1 MSKVIV
7 VEKASSMNTTRSSQ
21 VKSNLPETVR
31 TGDDRAIRRLTLV
44 SDAWQPQVNGV
55 VTTLNHLV
63 KELTAQGVEVDVIQP
78 QPYPCFPLPTYPE
91 IRLVRRAP
99 DLEERLLDFQPD
111 AIHIATEG
119 TLGWAVRKLAL
130 KHGLPFTTGYHTKYP
145 EYIHKRFPWIPE
157 SWVYRFLRRFHQPAQ
172 CTLVPGESILQEL
185 QEKGFHDLRLMS
197 RGVDT
202 DLFNPERRTD
212 LGLPRPVMLYVG
224 RVAPEKNLRAFLDL
238 ELPGTKLIVGKGPD
252 LDVLQNAYPEVKF
265 VGAKRGE
272 ELAKYYASADVF
284 VFPSKTDTFG
294 VVNLEAIA
302 SGTPVAAFPVTG
314 PKDILKEGVNGC
326 LSENLDEAISAALQ
340 LDRKP
345 IAASIPEFR
354 WPHAAKQFLQNL
366 APIKQTT

>member
-7 VEKASSMNTTRSSQ
+7 VEKASSMESSRSFQTKPEPAKVVSETRGNS
-21 VKSNLPETVR
+21 
-31 TGDDRAIRRLTLV
+31 IRRLTLV

-99 DLEERLLDFQPD
+99 ALEERLLNFRPD

-130 KHGLPFTTGYHTKYP
+130 KHGLPFTSGYHTKYP

-157 SWVYRFLRRFHQPAQ
+157 SWVYKFLKRFHSPAQ
-172 CTLVPGESILQEL
+172 RTLVPGESIQQEL
-185 QEKGFHDLRLMS
+185 QGKGFKDLRLMS

-202 DLFNPERRTD
+202 DLFNPERRSD
-212 LGLPRPVMLYVG
+212 LGLPRPIMLYVG
-224 RVAPEKNLRAFLDL
+224 RVAPEKNLREFLDL
-238 ELPGTKLIVGKGPD
+238 DLPGSKLIVGKGPE
-252 LDVLQNAYPEVKF
+252 LDVLQNAYPEAVF

-326 LSENLDEAISAALQ
+326 LNEDLGVAITQALK
-340 LDRKP
+340 LDREP
-345 IAASIPEFR
+345 IAESIPEFR

-366 APIKQTT
+366 APIKK